1 MMRFAHKNFSNFP
14 SDFPKSL
21 PNGEEGCLIDLRL
34 CNCFNIYTYIY
45 IYISDQHCLAS
56 LNLTGCLKNGTSFGK
71 VSWKHREAQLEPPKE
86 GTNRHKP
93 ATRLRAA
100 GGGLTCVSLCGRYNY
115 TWAALRSFRNLRR
128 RHGWVEPITG
138 GVKGQAGPQKP
149 ARCERI
155 TTAG

>member
-1 MMRFAHKNFSNFP
+1 MMRFVSKNFSNFP
-14 SDFPKSL
+14 SDFPMSL
-21 PNGEEGCLIDLRL
+21 PNGEEGYLIDLRL
-34 CNCFNIYTYIY
+34 CNCFNIY

-56 LNLTGCLKNGTSFGK
+56 LNLKNGTPFGK

-115 TWAALRSFRNLRR
+115 T
-128 RHGWVEPITG
+128 
-138 GVKGQAGPQKP
+138 
-149 ARCERI
+149 
-155 TTAG
+155 